1 MIEPLET
8 LRNRLKSEIEAAGEY
23 LSAGNVKDMV
33 EYARITGKVAALR
46 KVLEEI
52 LDIEKRYADD

>member
-8 LRNRLKSEIEAAGEY
+8 LRKRLNDEIRVASDYLAG
-23 LSAGNVKDMV
+23 GNVKDMT

-46 KVLEEI
+46 AVLEEI
-52 LDIEKRYADD
+52 LEIERRYAED

>member
-8 LRNRLKSEIEAAGEY
+8 LRSRLRSEIDAASEY
-23 LSAGNVKDMV
+23 LAGGNVKDMT

>member
-8 LRNRLKSEIEAAGEY
+8 LRLRLKDEIKAASDY
-23 LSAGNVKDMV
+23 LAAGNVKDMT

-46 KVLEEI
+46 AVLEEI
-52 LDIEKRYADD
+52 LEIERRYAED